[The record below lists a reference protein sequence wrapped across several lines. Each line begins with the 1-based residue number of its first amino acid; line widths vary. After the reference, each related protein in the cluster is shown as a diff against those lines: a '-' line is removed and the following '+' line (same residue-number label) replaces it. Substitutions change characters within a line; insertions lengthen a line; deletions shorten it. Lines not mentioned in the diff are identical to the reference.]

1 MMITVGVI
9 GSSGG
14 RISKVAR
21 EKSYLV
27 GRAIAESGCVLL
39 TGGCPGIPY
48 EAAKGAKD
56 AGGIVVGISPGIDL
70 NEHINRYDSP
80 TDYLD
85 ILIFTGTGL
94 MGREVTGIRSCD
106 VVVVISGRSG
116 TLGEF
121 SIAYDEGRPIGVV
134 EGTGGITR
142 EIKKII
148 KAVRKKT
155 GSTVLYDADPKR
167 LLTRLLEVY
176 ERVKDRPRSFS
187 AG

>member
-1 MMITVGVI
+1 MKIKVGVI
-9 GSSGG
+9 GSAGG
-14 RISKVAR
+14 RISKAAR
-21 EKSYLV
+21 ERAYLLGKAV
-27 GRAIAESGCVLL
+27 AENGCVLL

-48 EAAKGAKD
+48 EAAKGAKE

-70 NEHINRYDSP
+70 NEHVKKYKSP

-106 VVVVISGRSG
+106 VVVVVGGRSG

-121 SIAYDEGRPIGVV
+121 SIAYDEGRPIGIM

-148 KAVRKKT
+148 KTIRKKT
-155 GSTVLYDADPKR
+155 GSIVLYDTDPKR
-167 LLTRLLEVY
+167 LIVRLLKVY
-176 ERVKDRPRSFS
+176 EKERNRPRSFS

>member
-1 MMITVGVI
+1 MKITVGVI
-9 GSSGG
+9 GSAGG
-14 RISKVAR
+14 RISKTAR
-21 EKSYLV
+21 EKSYLLGKAV
-27 GRAIAESGCVLL
+27 AESGCVLL
-39 TGGCPGIPY
+39 TGGCPGIPFD
-48 EAAKGAKD
+48 AARGAKE

-70 NEHINRYDSP
+70 NEHVVRYKSP

-106 VVVVISGRSG
+106 VVVVVSGRSG

-121 SIAYDEGRPIGVV
+121 SIAYDEGRPIGVM

-142 EIKKII
+142 EIKKIV
-148 KAVRKKT
+148 KAVKKKT
-155 GSTVLYDADPKR
+155 GSTVLYDSDPKR
-167 LLTRLLEVY
+167 LVARLLKVY
-176 ERVKDRPRSFS
+176 KKERGKPRSFS